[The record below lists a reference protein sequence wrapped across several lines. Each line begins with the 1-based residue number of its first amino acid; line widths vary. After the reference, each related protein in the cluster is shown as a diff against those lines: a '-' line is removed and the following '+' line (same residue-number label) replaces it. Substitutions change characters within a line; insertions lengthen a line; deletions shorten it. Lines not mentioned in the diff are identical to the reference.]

1 MNVLTFEA
9 VQAELANI
17 EKKKKEIITLFP
29 ELNSIEEARN
39 EQRAPINNE
48 EYSLLLKNYQV
59 KEEEASRY
67 LQKIDNSDQL
77 IRSLEDKFILPR
89 IKNLIKENNSN
100 LRSGVL

>member
-1 MNVLTFEA
+1 MNGLTFEA

-17 EKKKKEIITLFP
+17 AKKKKEIITLFP